1 MTIKMRLTSLLAAS
15 VLAASAGLVTGFAA
29 APAGAVPPGPTDE
42 QVCTEDCGPD
52 DPEPPTGPGGF
63 EVCTEDCGPD
73 DPDPGDPDPEDP
85 GDAPIPADANF
96 TG

>member
-1 MTIKMRLTSLLAAS
+1 MTITMRFSSILAAS
-15 VLAASAGLVTGFAA
+15 VLAASAGLATGFAA
-29 APAGAVPPGPTDE
+29 APASAVPGPTDE

-52 DPEPPTGPGGF
+52 EPDVPEGPDGF
-63 EVCTEDCGPD
+63 EVCTEDCSSHPGGPEV
-73 DPDPGDPDPEDP
+73 PEEDP